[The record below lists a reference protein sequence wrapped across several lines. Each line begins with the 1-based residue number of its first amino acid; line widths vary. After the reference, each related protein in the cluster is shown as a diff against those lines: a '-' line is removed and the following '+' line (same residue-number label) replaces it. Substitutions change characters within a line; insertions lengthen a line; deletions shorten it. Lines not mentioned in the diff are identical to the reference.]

1 MKGLQ
6 LPHSTRVAIAAG
18 RRSPRFIV
26 SEMNPEGL
34 YRRAVPEHDPL
45 HHQAITACQLS
56 SQSRVQIGAFTYK
69 VQEA

>member
-18 RRSPRFIV
+18 TRTPRFIV

-34 YRRAVPEHDPL
+34 FRRNVPEHDPL
-45 HHQAITACQLS
+45 HKQAILACHLMG
-56 SQSRVQIGAFTYK
+56 QSRITIEGFTYK